1 MGGFARTI
9 SRAFSIIVLFLTI
22 LSLSVFLGSS
32 LAQEPSP
39 ELMSEYD
46 NAFAAMMGDLANP
59 ELSFQFVKLAIE
71 VWDLRGAIA
80 ALERILLINP
90 GLANIQL
97 ELGVLYLRVGN
108 AELAQDYLRKA
119 IRAPGIPD
127 AVRSRAERFLLLA
140 EAGVTRHLFTSTLY
154 LGGRYDSDANAAPAS
169 RNVLAGGQPALLE
182 ERNTGR
188 DDYSLVGVGNFRY
201 LYVLADQART
211 EIETNFFFV
220 SQRYARSHEIDLGSI
235 NWDVGPRFYLGRVL
249 NPDLSIRPFVS
260 TSYLWL
266 GDEHFLATY
275 GGGADF
281 RKFFSDTLYG
291 DARLLVAQQDYQDSS
306 LRPTV
311 SNRTGPLLAMD
322 GTVYYQLR
330 PATRLSGGLLF
341 SRRFSRESFESFYDG
356 GFAVSVTHN
365 YLDPFKWTEYDWSS
379 SLTIAFSYTS
389 YDQPDPAVDPNV
401 RRKDPRTNI
410 IFSNNMRL
418 TEAFTLIVTAQHT
431 INNSNLPNFKF
442 TNTSGSIGV
451 AYRY

>member
-1 MGGFARTI
+1 MSGFMGTL
-9 SRAFSIIVLFLTI
+9 SQTLSIIL
-22 LSLSVFLGSS
+22 LSLSVCLGSS

-39 ELMSEYD
+39 ELKSQYD
-46 NAFAAMMGDLANP
+46 KAFGAMMADLANP
-59 ELSFQFVKLAIE
+59 ELSFQFVKVAIE
-71 VWDLRGAIA
+71 VGDLRGAIA

-154 LGGRYDSDANAAPAS
+154 LGGRYDSNANAAPAS
-169 RNVLAGGQPALLE
+169 RSVLAQGQTALLDE
-182 ERNTGR
+182 GDTGR

-201 LYVLADQART
+201 LYILADQART

-220 SQRYARSHEIDLGSI
+220 SQRYVRSHEIDLGSI
-235 NWDVGPRFYLGRVL
+235 NGDVGPRFYLGPVL

-275 GGGADF
+275 GGGVDL
-281 RKFFSDTLYG
+281 RKFFSSTLYG
-291 DARLLVAQQDYQDSS
+291 DARLSVAQQDYQDSS

-311 SNRTGPLLAMD
+311 SDRTGPLLALD
-322 GTVYYQLR
+322 GTLHYQFR
-330 PATRLSGGLLF
+330 PATRVSGGLLF

-356 GFAVSVTHN
+356 GFAVALTQN
-365 YLDPFKWTEYDWSS
+365 YLDPFKWTEFDWSS
-379 SLTIAFSYTS
+379 SLSIGFSYSS
-389 YDQPDPAVDPNV
+389 YDRPDPAVDPNV

-410 IFSNNMRL
+410 IFANNMRL
-418 TEAFTLIVTAQHT
+418 TEALTLIVTAQHT

>member
-1 MGGFARTI
+1 MRMV
-9 SRAFSIIVLFLTI
+9 SRALLIII

-32 LAQEPSP
+32 LAQGPSP
-39 ELMSEYD
+39 ELKSQYD
-46 NAFAAMMGDLANP
+46 KAFAAMMADLTNP
-59 ELSFQFVKLAIE
+59 ELSFQFVKVAIE
-71 VWDLRGAIA
+71 VGDLRGAIA

-127 AVRSRAERFLLLA
+127 AIRSRAERFLLIA
-140 EAGVTRHLFTSTLY
+140 EGGVTRHLFTGTLY

-169 RNVLAGGQPALLE
+169 RNVLAGGQSALLE

-201 LYVLADQART
+201 IYALQDQAHN

-235 NWDVGPRFYLGRVL
+235 NGDVGPRFYLGPVL

-260 TSYLWL
+260 SSYLWL

-275 GGGADF
+275 GGGVDF
-281 RKFFSDTLYG
+281 RKFFSNTLYG
-291 DARLLVAQQDYQDSS
+291 DARLSVAQQNYQDSN

-311 SNRTGPLLAMD
+311 SDRTGPLLALD
-322 GTVYYQLR
+322 GTVHYQLR
-330 PATRLSGGLLF
+330 PATLISGGLLY
-341 SRRFSRESFESFYDG
+341 SRRFSKESFESFNEG
-356 GFAVSVTHN
+356 GFAVSVQQN
-365 YLDPFKWTEYDWSS
+365 YLDPLKWTEFDWSS
-379 SLTIAFSYTS
+379 SLSIAFSYTS
-389 YDQPDPAVDPNV
+389 YDRPDPAVDPNV
-401 RRKDPRTNI
+401 RRKDPRTDI
-410 IFSNNMRL
+410 IFANNMRL
-418 TEAFTLIVTAQHT
+418 TEALTLIVTVQQT

-442 TNTSGSIGV
+442 TNTAGSIGI
-451 AYRY
+451 AYRF

>member
-1 MGGFARTI
+1 MTTVL
-9 SRAFSIIVLFLTI
+9 RALPIILLY
-22 LSLSVFLGSS
+22 LALFLGSS
-32 LAQEPSP
+32 LAQEPSR
-39 ELMSEYD
+39 ELKSQYD
-46 NAFAAMMGDLANP
+46 KAFAAMMADLTNP
-59 ELSFQFVKLAIE
+59 ELSFQFVKVAIE
-71 VWDLRGAIA
+71 VGDLRGAIA

-108 AELAQDYLRKA
+108 PELAQDYLRKA

-127 AVRSRAERFLLLA
+127 AIRSRAERFLLIA
-140 EAGVTRHLFTSTLY
+140 EGGVTRHLFTGTLY

-169 RNVLAGGQPALLE
+169 RNVLAGGQSALLE

-201 LYVLADQART
+201 IYALQDQAHN

-235 NWDVGPRFYLGRVL
+235 NGDVGPRFYLGPVL

-260 TSYLWL
+260 SSYLWL

-275 GGGADF
+275 GGGVDF
-281 RKFFSDTLYG
+281 RKFFSNTLYG
-291 DARLLVAQQDYQDSS
+291 DARLSVAQQNYQDSN

-311 SNRTGPLLAMD
+311 SDRTGPLLALD
-322 GTVYYQLR
+322 GTVHYQLR
-330 PATRLSGGLLF
+330 PATLISGGLRY
-341 SRRFSRESFESFYDG
+341 SRRFSKESFESFNEG
-356 GFAVSVTHN
+356 GFAVSVQQN
-365 YLDPFKWTEYDWSS
+365 YLDPLKWTEFDWSS
-379 SLTIAFSYTS
+379 SLSIAFSYTS
-389 YDQPDPAVDPNV
+389 YDRPDPAVDPNV
-401 RRKDPRTNI
+401 RRKDPRTDI
-410 IFSNNMRL
+410 IFANNMRL
-418 TEAFTLIVTAQHT
+418 TEALTLIVTVQQT

-442 TNTSGSIGV
+442 TNTAGTIGV

>member
-1 MGGFARTI
+1 
-9 SRAFSIIVLFLTI
+9 
-22 LSLSVFLGSS
+22 
-32 LAQEPSP
+32 
-39 ELMSEYD
+39 
-46 NAFAAMMGDLANP
+46 
-59 ELSFQFVKLAIE
+59 
-71 VWDLRGAIA
+71 
-80 ALERILLINP
+80 LLINP

-182 ERNTGR
+182 EKNTGR

-235 NWDVGPRFYLGRVL
+235 NWDVGPRFYLGPVL

-275 GGGADF
+275 GGGTDF
-281 RKFFSDTLYG
+281 RKFFSNTLYG
-291 DARLLVAQQDYQDSS
+291 DARLSVAQQDYQDSS

-311 SNRTGPLLAMD
+311 SDRTGPLLALN
-322 GTVYYQLR
+322 GTLHYQVR
-330 PATRLSGGLLF
+330 PETLISGGLLY
-341 SRRFSRESFESFYDG
+341 SRRFSKETFESFNEG
-356 GFAVSVTHN
+356 GVALSVQQN
-365 YLDPFKWTEYDWSS
+365 YLDPFKWTEFDWSS
-379 SLTIAFSYTS
+379 SLSIAFSYTS
-389 YDQPDPAVDPNV
+389 YDRPDPTVDPNV
-401 RRKDPRTNI
+401 RRKDPRTDI
-410 IFSNNMRL
+410 IFATNMRL

-431 INNSNLPNFKF
+431 INNSNLPNFKY
-442 TNTSGSIGV
+442 TNTAGTIGV

>member
-1 MGGFARTI
+1 MGGFTRTA
-9 SRAFSIIVLFLTI
+9 SRTLLIIFIT
-22 LSLSVFLGSS
+22 LSLCLGSS
-32 LAQEPSP
+32 IAQEPSP
-39 ELMSEYD
+39 ELKSQYD
-46 NAFAAMMGDLANP
+46 RAFAAMMSDLANP
-59 ELSFQFVKLAIE
+59 ELSFQFVKVAIE
-71 VWDLRGAIA
+71 VGDLRGAIA

-127 AVRSRAERFLLLA
+127 AVRGRAERFLLLA
-140 EAGVTRHLFTSTLY
+140 ETGVTRHLFTGTMY
-154 LGGRYDSDANAAPAS
+154 LGGRYDSNANAAPAG
-169 RNVLAGGQPALLE
+169 RNVRAGGQSALLDE
-182 ERNTGR
+182 GDTGR
-188 DDYSLVGVGNFRY
+188 DDFSLVGVGNFRY

-211 EIETNFFFV
+211 ETETNFFFV

-235 NWDVGPRFYLGRVL
+235 NWDVGPRFYLGALL

-275 GGGADF
+275 GGGVDL
-281 RKFFSDTLYG
+281 RKFFSNTLYG
-291 DARLLVAQQDYQDSS
+291 DARVSVAQQDYQDSS

-311 SNRTGPLLAMD
+311 SDRTGPLLALD
-322 GTVYYQLR
+322 GTLHYQIR
-330 PATRLSGGLLF
+330 PATRLSGGLLY

-356 GFAVSVTHN
+356 GFAVSLTQN
-365 YLDPFKWTEYDWSS
+365 YLDPFRWTEYDWSS
-379 SLTIAFSYTS
+379 ALTIAFSYSS
-389 YDQPDPAVDPNV
+389 YDQPDPSVDPNV
-401 RRKDPRTNI
+401 RRHDPRTNI

-418 TEAFTLIVTAQHT
+418 TEALTLIVTAQHT

-442 TNTSGSIGV
+442 TNTSGSIGI
-451 AYRY
+451 AYRF